1 MKSDSIER
9 WSKVIANVEPGYA
22 EYMVSVWC
30 KSNASEEHQTNNEG
44 CAHSKS
50 LPAVTVYFLYA
61 LAPRQQ
67 LGALAQ
73 CGHGVRLYLGND
85 FLLQQLI
92 LVRAYRRDARSF

>member
-1 MKSDSIER
+1 MAMKSDSIER

-85 FLLQQLI
+85 FLLQ
-92 LVRAYRRDARSF
+92 